1 VFVEEFD
8 LKRLNEGVDV
18 KAVGEGIAAALG
30 LPPQETYDSGD
41 PAEKLWVHP
50 NGYDDLTSVPVRVGE
65 PGDVSVG
72 SGGGSA
78 IRRHPAAVILGRMY
92 ASWLRWPR

>member
-1 VFVEEFD
+1 M
-8 LKRLNEGVDV
+8 R
-18 KAVGEGIAAALG
+18 AVVEGIGRRLGALEAAILDAIENL
-30 LPPQETYDSGD
+30 
-41 PAEKLWVHP
+41 
-50 NGYDDLTSVPVRVGE
+50 DDLTSVPVRVGE